1 MQTLDD
7 SLQPTVDMLLN
18 IGIFMWYGA
27 AAPWGKFLT
36 NDVIPLYRLVPLAVL
51 ILIFRRLPWVYA
63 IHKKIPQIEHARQAI
78 FVGFFGPIG
87 VSAIFYLY
95 ITREFLETL
104 KGDDGKLRP
113 DGK

>member
-1 MQTLDD
+1 
-7 SLQPTVDMLLN
+7 MLLN
-18 IGIFMWYGA
+18 ISIFIWYGA
-27 AAPWGKFLT
+27 VAPWGKFLT
-36 NDVIPLYRLVPLAVL
+36 NDVIPLYRLVPLGIL
-51 ILIFRRLPWVYA
+51 ILMFRRLPWVYA

-87 VSAIFYLY
+87 VSAVFYLY

-104 KGDDGKLRP
+104 RDDNEKLRP

>member
-1 MQTLDD
+1 
-7 SLQPTVDMLLN
+7 MLLN

-27 AAPWGKFLT
+27 VAPWGKFLT
-36 NDVIPLYRLVPLAVL
+36 NDVIPLYRLVPLAALV
-51 ILIFRRLPWVYA
+51 LIFRRLPWVYA
-63 IHKKIPQIEHARQAI
+63 IYKKIPQIEHARQAV

-95 ITREFLETL
+95 ITLEFLETL
-104 KGDDGKLRP
+104 GDSNGKHRP